1 MKKLITLSGMLM
13 LIATSKSQ
21 TTYTVNI
28 EPPTDDAYIYA
39 GSPSNN
45 YGSSP
50 NLAVGYAGGSEM
62 KMLIKW
68 DLSSLPNPLSIVNAE
83 IRLYQTTTNS
93 SITTDIYRINSVW
106 SETSVNWNNQPT
118 TIGWYGSQT
127 FSSTSGLKYIPA
139 TNLVNDWLTNGN
151 NGVMFK
157 INLGTSYQMFD
168 SKEASSSDPRLIIT
182 YISTT
187 GISDFDFNDK
197 IKIFPNPAKDKLIIE
212 FENSKTGKL
221 ILLNVFGQEIYNQKI
236 SDEKTEIDLSEY
248 NEGIYFLSLQTEE
261 GIFRKKIFVVR

>member
-1 MKKLITLSGMLM
+1 MKKLITLSVMLM
-13 LIATSKSQ
+13 IIATSKSQ
-21 TTYTVNI
+21 TTVNI
-28 EPPTDDAYIYA
+28 EPPTNDAYIYA
-39 GSPSNN
+39 GSPNNN

-62 KMLIKW
+62 RMFIKW
-68 DLSSLPNPLSIVNAE
+68 DLSSLPGNISISNAE

-93 SITTDIYRINSVW
+93 SITADIYRINSVW
-106 SETSVNWNNQPT
+106 SEVSVTWNNQPS

-127 FSSTSGLKYIPA
+127 FSSTSGVKYIPA
-139 TNLVNDWLTNGN
+139 TNLVNDWLINGN

-168 SKEASSSDPRLIIT
+168 SKEASGSDPRLIIT
-182 YISTT
+182 YTINT
-187 GISDFDFNDK
+187 GISDFKFNNK
-197 IKIFPNPAKDKLIIE
+197 IKIFPNPAKNKLIIE
-212 FENSKTGKL
+212 FENSKIGKL

-236 SDEKTEIDLSEY
+236 SSDKTEIRLLDF

-261 GIFRKKIFVVR
+261 GIFREKIFIVR